1 MKEPTQKK
9 IVLGVSSS
17 ISIYK
22 ACELVRA
29 FQKHD
34 FPVQVI
40 MTENATKM
48 VAPRLFQALTHHDVY
63 WDLFNETAAERIA
76 HIDLAREAA
85 LFLIA
90 PATGNVIGKMAS
102 GIADDILTTFY
113 MAADCPVVVA
123 PAMHENMYLH
133 GRTQH
138 NIRLL
143 QAAGV
148 RFLPPEKGPLAG
160 GDVGWGRLAPLE
172 EIVALCLDSL
182 KTSTSLSGKTVL
194 VTAGPTREYLDPVRF
209 LSNRSSGKMGYA
221 LAEEAARRG
230 AEVILIAGPTSL
242 PMPLK
247 SIRVHQIET
256 AEQMAS
262 AVQDHGDQADVV
274 IMAAAVADFR
284 PARFREHKTKKQEA
298 AGTVDLD
305 RTPDILERLGRD
317 KGGRI
322 LVGFAAET
330 EDIDAHA
337 RRKLK
342 QKNLDLIVAN
352 DVSQPEIGFG
362 SDDNQVRLIFRDGR
376 SFATDKMSKMEI
388 SRVILNEIEGII
400 ASEKSPHHS

>member
-1 MKEPTQKK
+1 MKDTTNNK

-29 FQKHD
+29 FQKHG

-40 MTENATKM
+40 MTPNATKL
-48 VAPRLFQALTHHDVY
+48 VAPRLFQALTGREVY
-63 WDLFNETAAERIA
+63 WDIFSETSVERIA
-76 HIDLAREAA
+76 HIDLARDAA
-85 LFLIA
+85 LLLVA
-90 PATGNVIGKMAS
+90 PATGNVIGKMAT
-102 GIADDILTTFY
+102 GIADDFLTTFY
-113 MAADCPVVVA
+113 MAASCPVVVA

-133 GRTQH
+133 SSTQH

-160 GDVGWGRLAPLE
+160 GEVGWGRLAPLD
-172 EIVALCLDSL
+172 EIVAVCLDCL
-182 KTSTSLSGKTVL
+182 KMSTGLSGKKVL
-194 VTAGPTREYLDPVRF
+194 VTAGPTREYLDPVRY
-209 LSNRSSGKMGYA
+209 LSSRSSGKMGYA

-230 AEVILIAGPTSL
+230 AEVILITGPTAL
-242 PMPLK
+242 PVLV
-247 SIRVHQIET
+247 SGIRVVQVES

-262 AVQDHGDQADVV
+262 AVEDRRNQADIV

-305 RTPDILERLGRD
+305 RTPDILDQLGRN

-330 EDIDAHA
+330 EDIDANA
-337 RRKLK
+337 RKKLK
-342 QKNLDLIVAN
+342 KKNLDLIVAN
-352 DVSQPEIGFG
+352 DVSQPDTGFG
-362 SDDNQVRLIFRDGR
+362 SDFNQVRLLFPDGR
-376 SFATDKMSKMEI
+376 SVSTEKMSKLEI
-388 SRVILNEIEGII
+388 SRVILDEIEGII
-400 ASEKSPHHS
+400 ASEKNRRHS